1 MTPTLPSD
9 SDSWQDDLQL
19 VRDVLAGDVPA
30 LERFIRRMKC
40 VPVILSHCNSRHRGM
55 LSREDLSDL
64 SQEVL
69 TAVWRRLPS
78 YRGQAALES
87 WVHPFCTQMYLNCVR
102 ARRRR
107 PTQSDL
113 ESVGPLTAPDE
124 GMQDLLEASD
134 LIHRHLARLEALQA
148 DVIRARHFESLSFEE
163 IARRLEVPLTTV
175 RNNYRRGLE
184 TLRIYIA
191 PHLGPDPA

>member
-1 MTPTLPSD
+1 MTPTLQSD
-9 SDSWQDDLQL
+9 SNSWQDDLQL

-30 LERFIRRMKC
+30 LERFSRRMKC
-40 VPVILSHCNSRHRGM
+40 VPVILSHCNSRHRGV

-64 SQEVL
+64 AQEVL
-69 TAVWRRLPS
+69 TTVWRRLPT
-78 YRGQAALES
+78 YLGQGALES
-87 WVHPFCTQMYLNCVR
+87 WVHPFCTQTFLNCVR

-107 PTQSDL
+107 PTHGDL
-113 ESVGPLTAPDE
+113 ESLAPVPAPDD
-124 GMQDLLEASD
+124 GMQDLLEVAD
-134 LIHRHLARLEALQA
+134 LIQRHLVRLEALQA

-163 IARRLEVPLTTV
+163 ISRRLGVPLTTV
-175 RNNYRRGLE
+175 RNNYRRGLD